1 MASEELFSQLS
12 LWLVNLCCKSY
23 IFCLNIFTCVNRD
36 PCWEYGSGSTKFLNT
51 DPQHCILLLPFAC
64 LQRTGRCSW
73 CGRWGARTGACSTPW
88 RSSRR
93 PTLSKRRKPPS
104 TPEQRDRSRTS
115 CNYHAHP
122 FTLCTVI
129 YCITSL
135 NVSVILFSLI
145 KMSIHCQKLLCLGLS
160 VSVILVFSLIKMS
173 IHCEQLLCLGLSVSV
188 ILFSLIK
195 MSIHCPQLLCLGL
208 SVSVILLF
216 SLIKMSIICQQLLC
230 LGLSVSVILFSLITM
245 SIHCPQLLCLGLSVF
260 LHLALLSHR
269 VQSLMQFLDHVQNF

>member
-135 NVSVILFSLI
+135 NVSVNLFSLI
-145 KMSIHCQKLLCLGLS
+145 KMSIHCQKLLSLGLS
-160 VSVILVFSLIKMS
+160 VSVI
-173 IHCEQLLCLGLSVSV
+173 
-188 ILFSLIK
+188 
-195 MSIHCPQLLCLGL
+195 
-208 SVSVILLF
+208 LF